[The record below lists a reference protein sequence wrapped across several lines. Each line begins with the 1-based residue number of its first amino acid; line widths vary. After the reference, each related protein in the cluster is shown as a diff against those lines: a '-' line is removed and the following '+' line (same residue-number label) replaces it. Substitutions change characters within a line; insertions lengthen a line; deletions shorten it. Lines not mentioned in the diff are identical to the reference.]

1 MQTRSARPSPTRRGS
16 ILVIVLISL
25 LVASMLGLG
34 LIKTV
39 LIHRRQSRVAGG
51 QQQAVWLAEAGSQRA
66 VRQLADDAKYK
77 GEVWEVPAEVLGPSR
92 TATVS
97 VEVVKRK
104 GESNER
110 VICVQVEVDDGRMH
124 PIGYREEYG
133 YVLPAASKAGESE

>member
-66 VRQLADDAKYK
+66 VRQLADDAK
-77 GEVWEVPAEVLGPSR
+77 
-92 TATVS
+92 
-97 VEVVKRK
+97 
-104 GESNER
+104 
-110 VICVQVEVDDGRMH
+110 
-124 PIGYREEYG
+124 
-133 YVLPAASKAGESE
+133 